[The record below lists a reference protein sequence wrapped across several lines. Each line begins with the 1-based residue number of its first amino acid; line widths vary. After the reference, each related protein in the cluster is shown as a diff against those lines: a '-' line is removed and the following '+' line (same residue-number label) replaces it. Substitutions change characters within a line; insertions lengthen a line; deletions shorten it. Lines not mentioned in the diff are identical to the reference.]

1 MTATWPH
8 SDSGL
13 RQYCEDFSFHRI
25 VALSRLRTLPG
36 RATGSPS
43 TGLFVSIR
51 VVVLAEARTA
61 EAPTGRWR
69 SHCDSGPSAFCPAIP
84 SGLRRAGQTGTWSRQ
99 RSPAGRRRS
108 PDGLTSLANTR
119 EGGNPECPD
128 GLGVCH
134 TVIPWQGRRRRGVE
148 PEEAPVDA
156 GNRHIREGPCARLSA
171 VLSKGGPHGRRN
183 GARSRRSAC
192 LSCPLRNHVP
202 EQLLIHGGT
211 GARDHVP
218 DTEEP
223 ER

>member
-1 MTATWPH
+1 MWPH

-25 VALSRLRTLPG
+25 VALSRLKTLPG
-36 RATGSPS
+36 RATGSLS

-69 SHCDSGPSAFCPAIP
+69 SYCDSGPSAFCPAIP

-108 PDGLTSLANTR
+108 AAGSTPLRMVGYRRLIRQMMLGKPVARTYPIHEAAAAGRRRSADSLTSLANTR

-128 GLGVCH
+128 GLWVCH

-148 PEEAPVDA
+148 PEEAPADA

-171 VLSKGGPHGRRN
+171 VLSKGGPHG
-183 GARSRRSAC
+183 
-192 LSCPLRNHVP
+192 
-202 EQLLIHGGT
+202 
-211 GARDHVP
+211 
-218 DTEEP
+218 
-223 ER
+223 